1 MEPAATEAEPAFS
14 QSAAV
19 LVAALFVWGTS
30 VVRVVGT
37 FVYQER
43 FGAESTLALLMA
55 LLMSRV
61 LLAPLTK
68 KSSDRGGFA
77 RPSPRRGPPTRTGS
91 FVRERPRG

>member
-1 MEPAATEAEPAFS
+1 MEPAATEAESPFS

-37 FVYQER
+37 FVYHER
-43 FGAESTLALLMA
+43 FGAESTLALVMV

-61 LLAPLTK
+61 LFAPLA
-68 KSSDRGGFA
+68 A
-77 RPSPRRGPPTRTGS
+77 RWGATRQRS
-91 FVRERPRG
+91 